1 MNIQGTGV
9 AVATPFDQNLK
20 LDEKALRDILQHLI
34 DGQVEY
40 LVMLGTTG
48 ESPTLAKDEKAR
60 ILDIARETT
69 GGSIP
74 IVAGIGG
81 NNTHDVLQALENTN
95 LDGVDAILSVG
106 PYYNKPSQKG
116 LIRHYQTIAD
126 QSPVPVIL
134 YNVPG
139 RTGKNFEVQT
149 TLELAG
155 HPNICGIKEASG
167 DPQQCME
174 IIQQKP
180 KDFQVVS
187 GDDHLT
193 LAYMGIGMD
202 GVISVTANAFPHTM
216 SEMVRAGLKSDFTT
230 AREFH
235 YQLMPYFQA
244 AFAEGSPGGLKAL
257 MNIKGLC
264 QNIVRLPL
272 ATVSEQL
279 FNQLKDLETHNKDLK

>member
-9 AVATPFDQNLK
+9 AVATPFDQNHL
-20 LDEKALRDILQHLI
+20 LEEEALRKILQHLL

-48 ESPTLAKDEKAR
+48 ESPTLSKDEKAR
-60 ILDIARETT
+60 ILEIARETT
-69 GGSIP
+69 NGQIP

-81 NNTHDVLQALENTN
+81 NNTEDVLKAIEATN
-95 LDGVDAILSVG
+95 LDGISAVLSVA

-116 LIRHYQTIAD
+116 LLKHYQAIAN

-139 RTGKNFEVQT
+139 RTGKNIEAST
-149 TLELAG
+149 TLELAK

-167 DPQQCME
+167 DPWQCME

-180 KDFQVVS
+180 KDFQIVS

-202 GVISVTANAFPHTM
+202 GVISVTANAIPLAM
-216 SEMVRAGLKSDFTT
+216 SEMVRMSLKNNFTK
-230 AREFH
+230 AQEYH
-235 YQLMPYFQA
+235 YQLMPFFKA
-244 AFAEGSPGGLKAL
+244 VFAEGSPSGIKAL
-257 MNIKGLC
+257 LNIKGLC
-264 QNIVRLPL
+264 ENTLRMPL
-272 ATVSEQL
+272 ATVSDEL
-279 FNQLKDLETHNKDLK
+279 FRHMQSINQNF